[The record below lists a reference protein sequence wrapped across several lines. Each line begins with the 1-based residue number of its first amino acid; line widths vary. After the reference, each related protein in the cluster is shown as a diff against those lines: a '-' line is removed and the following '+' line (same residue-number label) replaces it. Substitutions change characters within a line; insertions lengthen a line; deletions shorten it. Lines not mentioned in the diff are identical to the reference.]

1 MNMALGR
8 WIATLDNQRIR
19 QYGETPA
26 QALTWVQEWVDVR
39 QGAYRAL
46 GAPYGDDDDD
56 LLRWLDERNPLTPE
70 TSTKQAEQK
79 PKAESSE

>member
-8 WIATLDNQRIR
+8 WIAMVANQRIR

-46 GAPYGDDDDD
+46 GSPYGDDDND
-56 LLRWLDERNPLTPE
+56 LVRWLDERNPLTPKI
-70 TSTKQAEQK
+70 STEQAEQK
-79 PKAESSE
+79 PQGQSSE